1 MSRVHKHLGPCVHDG
16 THPGDLHANPKLAI
30 DEHLEQLTQLPICD
44 VRDRG
49 ATLGHV
55 PSVSQLMGG
64 GRGSGRGDWACLWDE
79 EPGAWETGQGGV
91 RPLSEFPSEAATQYE
106 DVTTRGH
113 LTAWS

>member
-64 GRGSGRGDWACLWDE
+64 PGLWQGGLGLPLGRGAGGLGDGARRG
-79 EPGAWETGQGGV
+79 Q
-91 RPLSEFPSEAATQYE
+91 ATF
-106 DVTTRGH
+106 
-113 LTAWS
+113 